1 MEQSFY
7 FEYVEKYFPG
17 LVLSIV
23 EKLNE
28 RNGALSYLYRDMLTP
43 RYSVDGKWA
52 SVLANYTRVA
62 ADVVAL
68 DSELPLK
75 TRDTLEAVTGDIPKL
90 GMKLYLTEK
99 QIKDLDAMIATNVNL
114 DAILQ
119 TMFQDAPR
127 VIAGVYERIEDI
139 FLSELST
146 GVGLSTRSNGTG
158 VRVDVKYKSA
168 NQKKVNVVWNGNA
181 ATSTPI
187 DDIQAVIDASIED
200 QINLT
205 DVYADD
211 YALRA
216 MYSSD
221 QVRQRYAFSVGFVGS
236 NIPNL
241 SFEKV
246 RSLFMD
252 EWGLTL
258 HRVARK
264 IKTELNGVK
273 QNHAAWAEGRLVFT
287 AGTNVGD
294 LVWTECAEAQAA
306 HRVADVAYQTVDE
319 YMLVSR
325 YSKNDPL
332 REFTSSQAMVVPI
345 INNVDRI
352 YTLDSKTANS

>member
-1 MEQSFY
+1 
-7 FEYVEKYFPG
+7 
-17 LVLSIV
+17 
-23 EKLNE
+23 
-28 RNGALSYLYRDMLTP
+28 MLTP

-187 DDIQAVIDASIED
+187 DDIQAVIDANTPE
-200 QINLT
+200 
-205 DVYADD
+205 VE
-211 YALRA
+211 
-216 MYSSD
+216 
-221 QVRQRYAFSVGFVGS
+221 
-236 NIPNL
+236 P
-241 SFEKV
+241 E
-246 RSLFMD
+246 
-252 EWGLTL
+252 
-258 HRVARK
+258 
-264 IKTELNGVK
+264 
-273 QNHAAWAEGRLVFT
+273 
-287 AGTNVGD
+287 
-294 LVWTECAEAQAA
+294 
-306 HRVADVAYQTVDE
+306 
-319 YMLVSR
+319 
-325 YSKNDPL
+325 P
-332 REFTSSQAMVVPI
+332 
-345 INNVDRI
+345 
-352 YTLDSKTANS
+352 